1 MQLFKTAAGP
11 VMPAPELITKE
22 EVEQVLVVTKSG
34 KSCGRDGAPYEFWAA
49 VLQSEASEHLLDF
62 LNEVLLGNQDFPS
75 AWLLSQI
82 VLLPKTRTHTTQ
94 GLQTHRLGSNPQ
106 QDLH

>member
-11 VMPAPELITKE
+11 AMPAPELITKE

-62 LNEVLLGNQDFPS
+62 LNEVLLGNQDFPLGLATVS
-75 AWLLSQI
+75 DRPASES
-82 VLLPKTRTHTTQ
+82 KRTHTTQ
-94 GLQTHRLGSNPQ
+94 GL
-106 QDLH
+106 